1 MSIVVDPPFW
11 KTIWFRL
18 LLTVV
23 IIGVLFLAVRYYM
36 QYLRRRYSDEKIRFF
51 TRMAH
56 DIRTSLMLIKAPIEE
71 LHKEKELSSWGA
83 KCLTLASE
91 QTARLSDTATQL
103 LDFEKLDIGCEQPQF
118 TDISL
123 TDLIRRRTG
132 IYASYAAGQQIDLL
146 ADLTPEDYWIQ
157 ADARMLER
165 VIDNLLSN
173 AVKYSSSG
181 GRVEVSFI
189 GKADEW
195 ILRVKDYGMGIS
207 KAAQRKLFR
216 EFYRSDN
223 VVNTQI
229 VGSGIGLL
237 MTKSMSLSIMGKL
250 P

>member
-123 TDLIRRRTG
+123 TDLIRRRAG
-132 IYASYAAGQQIDLL
+132 IYASYAAGQQIDIL

-165 VIDNLLSN
+165 VVDNLLSN

-181 GRVEVSFI
+181 GRV
-189 GKADEW
+189 
-195 ILRVKDYGMGIS
+195 
-207 KAAQRKLFR
+207 
-216 EFYRSDN
+216 
-223 VVNTQI
+223 
-229 VGSGIGLL
+229 
-237 MTKSMSLSIMGKL
+237 
-250 P
+250 

>member
-1 MSIVVDPPFW
+1 
-11 KTIWFRL
+11 
-18 LLTVV
+18 
-23 IIGVLFLAVRYYM
+23 M

-165 VIDNLLSN
+165 VVDNLLSN

-189 GKADEW
+189 GKTDEW
-195 ILRVKDYGMGIS
+195 ILRVKDYGIC
-207 KAAQRKLFR
+207 
-216 EFYRSDN
+216 
-223 VVNTQI
+223 
-229 VGSGIGLL
+229 LL
-237 MTKSMSLSIMGKL
+237 YTSPSPRDCS
-250 P
+250 